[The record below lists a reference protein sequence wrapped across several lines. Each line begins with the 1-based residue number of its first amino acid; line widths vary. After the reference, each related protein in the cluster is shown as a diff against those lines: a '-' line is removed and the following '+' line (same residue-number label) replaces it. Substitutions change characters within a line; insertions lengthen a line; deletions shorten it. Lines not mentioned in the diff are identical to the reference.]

1 MADAAGRDGSG
12 GGPPGSG
19 DRATAPGAPGQGA
32 PRVPVAI
39 DAALA
44 VLAVASAIQWSGRL
58 PSVSGAAVAAAV
70 LAAAARVLASER
82 LQGLSGPRLRRL
94 ARIALCASVAAVVL
108 AARIEAGLAGRLDPR
123 LEGQLL
129 ELDVTID
136 RLPDRGPFGDRL
148 TGAVD
153 RCRVMAAAV
162 GSPTGEGDGPGND
175 APRRASSTSAGRP
188 LAGCANLSRVQM
200 VWALQRQRDR
210 ADDETSIW
218 PLPGERWRITA
229 HARQPAAT
237 VNPGAFDL
245 ELRLLEEG
253 VGALLRVRGRSR
265 IDVPGPRSLLTAPGI
280 TIERWRTS
288 LRDRFEQRV
297 RGTLARAP
305 GDPWQSLALANAL
318 ALGDQRGLP
327 SEAWGLFSRT
337 GVAHLMSISGLHVT
351 LLAWIASVL
360 VGWALRGLASWRVP
374 VVLVLTGRL
383 PRQRIVAITAVAFAF
398 GYALLSGW
406 GIASQRTC
414 WMLFAATCL
423 AFGAR
428 APGPFGAT
436 LLATLPVVVLDP
448 WAVSAAGFW
457 LSFGAV
463 LALVWQAGG
472 QGSHDR
478 VRSATRWRT
487 AIGAQWAATV
497 ALLPLTVVLFA
508 SASIVG
514 PLVNVI
520 AIPWISLLVTPV
532 SLLLT
537 LTASLPSAAASGVD
551 PWAWTWR
558 LLDWAIDW
566 MMVVL
571 QAIDGWSLASVR
583 IADPPL
589 PLLVAALLGAAW
601 LLAPQGLGSRWLG
614 LAGIVPLVVAGRM
627 VTSPESLRVTAFDVG
642 LGSAILVEAADAV
655 VLIDTGGGRPGASV
669 ASRVIVPWLA
679 RRGIDRID
687 ALVVSHRDR
696 EHAAGVPDVVAA
708 LSPSW
713 LVGPFEPAWLPIAA
727 DAVQWQ
733 PCRQGERLV
742 LGSLALEMAW
752 PDRPAWTRVEAGDNR
767 RSCVLRVVHR
777 AGSLVAAG
785 DFPALGERAL
795 FAPGMGVAPE
805 LAADL
810 LVVPGQGSQ
819 HAAGESLIAAVAP
832 KIALLQAARGQRQRS
847 VHPSLVERIERHGA
861 RLLRTD
867 LDGAIMM
874 ILRSG
879 SAPEIRRLRR
889 DAPPYWRIVD
899 PMPSAPG
906 PLPPSGQ
913 ASSARP

>member
-1 MADAAGRDGSG
+1 
-12 GGPPGSG
+12 
-19 DRATAPGAPGQGA
+19 
-32 PRVPVAI
+32 
-39 DAALA
+39 
-44 VLAVASAIQWSGRL
+44 
-58 PSVSGAAVAAAV
+58 
-70 LAAAARVLASER
+70 
-82 LQGLSGPRLRRL
+82 
-94 ARIALCASVAAVVL
+94 
-108 AARIEAGLAGRLDPR
+108 
-123 LEGQLL
+123 
-129 ELDVTID
+129 
-136 RLPDRGPFGDRL
+136 
-148 TGAVD
+148 
-153 RCRVMAAAV
+153 
-162 GSPTGEGDGPGND
+162 
-175 APRRASSTSAGRP
+175 
-188 LAGCANLSRVQM
+188 M

-210 ADDETSIW
+210 DDDEPATW

-229 HARQPAAT
+229 HARQPAST

-253 VGALLRVRGRSR
+253 IGALLRVRRRSR
-265 IDVPGPRSLLTAPGI
+265 IDVPGTQSPLTAPGV
-280 TIERWRTS
+280 TIERWRTT
-288 LRDRFEQRV
+288 LRDRFEERV
-297 RGTLARAP
+297 RGTLVRTP

-351 LLAWIASVL
+351 LLAWIASSL
-360 VGWALRGLASWRVP
+360 VGRALRGLAVWRVP
-374 VVLVLTGRL
+374 IVLAMTGRL
-383 PRQRIVAITAVAFAF
+383 PRQRIVAMTAVAFAF

-423 AFGAR
+423 AFGSR
-428 APGPFGAT
+428 AAGPFGAT
-436 LLATLPVVVLDP
+436 LLATLPVVALDP

-463 LALVWQAGG
+463 VAIVWQAGG
-472 QGSHDR
+472 QGVVDR
-478 VRSATRWRT
+478 AQRPATRLRT

-508 SASIVG
+508 SASVVG

-537 LTASLPSAAASGVD
+537 LTASVPSFEGSAID

-571 QAIDGWSLASVR
+571 HAVDGWSLASVR
-583 IADPPL
+583 IAEPPL

-601 LLAPQGLGSRWLG
+601 LLAPHGFGSRWLG

-627 VTSPESLRVTAFDVG
+627 VTMPESLRVTAFDVG

-669 ASRVIVPWLA
+669 ASRIIVPWLA

-708 LSPSW
+708 LSPTW
-713 LVGPFEPAWLPIAA
+713 LVGPFEPEWLPIAP
-727 DAVQWQ
+727 DAVRWQ
-733 PCRQGERLV
+733 PCRRGERLV

-752 PDRPAWTRVEAGDNR
+752 PDRPASTRVEAGDNR

-785 DFPALGERAL
+785 DFPALHERVL
-795 FAPGMGVAPE
+795 LGQAPE
-805 LAADL
+805 TGAAPMLAADL
-810 LVVPGQGSQ
+810 LVVPGQGSR
-819 HAAGESLIAAVAP
+819 HAAGDSLIAAVAP

-847 VHPSLVERIERHGA
+847 AHPSLVERLERNGA

-867 LDGAIMM
+867 LDGAITV

-879 SAPEIRRLRR
+879 SAPEIRRSRR

-899 PMPSAPG
+899 SPPLAPG
-906 PLPPSGQ
+906 SRPLPRSQDQRMNGLRIDRL
-913 ASSARP
+913 SNRRVSRRPGRRP